1 MMPRRWR
8 TAHASVVGTSHVKTS
23 TPCQDAGGCQVLEA
37 PDGNEVLLVV
47 ASDGAGTA
55 SRSDV
60 GAMLAVRLFLDVFG
74 TAARADP
81 CLVTIDRAFVD
92 DWLAGFKEAVAEL
105 AACEGHSVRDYS
117 CTLLG
122 AVVGPTSAAYVQ
134 IGDGAIV
141 VGTEE
146 PGEYTWVVWPQHG
159 EYANQTHFLTQEDA
173 AAALVFETGPPVNEV
188 AVFTDGIERLVLDL
202 SSNTV
207 HAPAFR
213 PIFGW
218 LAQTEPDRTGQ
229 PSEGLVAYLSSDH
242 INRRTDDD
250 KTLVMATRAN
260 PGAGAL

>member
-23 TPCQDAGGCQVLEA
+23 TPCQDAGGCQVFEA

-81 CLVTIDRAFVD
+81 FLVTIDRAFVD

-134 IGDGAIV
+134 IGDLAIF
-141 VGTEE
+141 VGT
-146 PGEYTWVVWPQHG
+146 V
-159 EYANQTHFLTQEDA
+159 
-173 AAALVFETGPPVNEV
+173 
-188 AVFTDGIERLVLDL
+188 
-202 SSNTV
+202 
-207 HAPAFR
+207 
-213 PIFGW
+213 
-218 LAQTEPDRTGQ
+218 
-229 PSEGLVAYLSSDH
+229 
-242 INRRTDDD
+242 
-250 KTLVMATRAN
+250 
-260 PGAGAL
+260 